1 MVQGDYSPNSFG
13 EVSTSLQGQL
23 LPIGDHTLSQRLRGI
38 RRHLTRKGADLG
50 LWVALRRAWPS
61 LRATKSA

>member
-13 EVSTSLQGQL
+13 EVSTSLQGQS

-38 RRHLTRKGADLG
+38 RRHLTRKGVIWVFGWLSEGPG
-50 LWVALRRAWPS
+50 LV
-61 LRATKSA
+61 